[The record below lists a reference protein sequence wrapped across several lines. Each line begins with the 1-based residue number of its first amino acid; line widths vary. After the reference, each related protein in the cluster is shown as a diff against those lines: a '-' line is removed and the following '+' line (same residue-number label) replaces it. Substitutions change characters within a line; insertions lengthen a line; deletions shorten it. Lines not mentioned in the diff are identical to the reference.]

1 MNFKQ
6 FRYEPLAQASYLI
19 GCMRAK
25 EAFIVD
31 PIANLGPDF
40 YVLEAADL
48 GLSIAG
54 VLETHIH
61 ADYVSCARAL
71 AEMCGCP
78 HYLGEAAI
86 NVVGYAVT
94 PVADG
99 HVLRLGQVEV
109 RVVATPGHTPEHIA
123 YLISDRARGTDPWFV
138 LTGDS
143 LLVGDVGRPDLL
155 AGVHDFAYADETQ
168 RAEVQWQSIRLKLF
182 TLPEHVEVYPSHYGG
197 STCGGVNMSGKA
209 SSTIW
214 FEKRH
219 NLALAHETAQRFA
232 AFVRETARP
241 FPEDYARIK
250 SINLG
255 VRDAEPVR

>member
-1 MNFKQ
+1 VNFKQ
-6 FRYEPLAQASYLI
+6 FRYEPLAQASYLL
-19 GCMRAK
+19 GCMRAR

-48 GLSIAG
+48 GLTITG

-61 ADYVSCARAL
+61 ADYISGARAL
-71 AEMCGCP
+71 AEMCGCA
-78 HYLGEAAI
+78 HYLGEAATHF
-86 NVVGYAVT
+86 VRYGFT

-99 HVLRLGQVEV
+99 QVLQLGQIDV
-109 RVVATPGHTPEHIA
+109 RVIATPGHTPEHAA
-123 YLISDRARGTDPWFV
+123 YLVIDKARGTDPWCV

-143 LLVGDVGRPDLL
+143 LLVGDVGRPDLPVGDNG
-155 AGVHDFAYADETQ
+155 AAMPNETQ
-168 RAEVQWQSIRLKLF
+168 RAEAQWRSIHERLLM
-182 TLPEHVEVYPSHYGG
+182 LPEHVEVYPSHYGG
-197 STCGGVNMSGKA
+197 SACGGANMSGKA

-219 NLALAHETAQRFA
+219 NRALAWDSVQGFA
-232 AFVRETARP
+232 AFLQKTARP
-241 FPEDYARIK
+241 FPDGYARIK

-255 VRDAEPVR
+255 LREAERVQ